1 MALAVGKEII
11 VEFGTVKKSILKS
24 FDIKQEVLYADFAWD
39 KIQKYVSTKIK
50 FTDIPKYPEV
60 RRDLA
65 LLLDENVPFEQIY
78 NIAKQT
84 EKGLLKEVNLF
95 DVYTGNN
102 LPEGK
107 KSYAVSF
114 ILQDD
119 SKTLTDSQID
129 KIMSKLQGNFESQ
142 LGASLR

>member
-1 MALAVGKEII
+1 MVFLSSLSADLLKDADIDQACFYAEIELEI
-11 VEFGTVKKSILKS
+11 CQELRAKDNLK
-24 FDIKQEVLYADFAWD
+24 FKDITKFN
-39 KIQKYVSTKIK
+39 KI
-50 FTDIPKYPEV
+50 

-65 LLLDENVPFEQIY
+65 LLIDKNVSYEELYIT
-78 NIAKQT
+78 AK
-84 EKGLLKEVNLF
+84 KNPSKYLKNVNLF

-102 LPEGK
+102 LPVGK

-119 SKTLTDSQID
+119 SKTLTDTQID